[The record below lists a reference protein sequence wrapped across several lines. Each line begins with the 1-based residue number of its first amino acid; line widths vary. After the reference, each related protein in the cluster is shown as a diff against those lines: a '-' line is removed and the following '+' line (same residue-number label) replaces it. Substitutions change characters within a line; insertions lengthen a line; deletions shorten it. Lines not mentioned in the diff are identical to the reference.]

1 MSEKKK
7 RSKKGLYARI
17 PLVKANRIKALG
29 VEKGIRASKKTN
41 LETVKKELATS
52 DKEWQQRLDRQKQ
65 VADREITDL
74 KSSEQLLT
82 QTIKEMRDS
91 QAEQL
96 KLVRRIYQDKNQE
109 VDKLIVSL
117 NEKITDIDRYKF
129 LINDFLSK
137 NMAEL
142 ERIKARQE
150 AQVVSNAEDMRSL
163 KFIQTM
169 QQQYEK
175 ITTSPRAA
183 LFESQHPTRRELN

>member
-29 VEKGIRASKKTN
+29 VEKGIRAAKKTN
-41 LETVKKELATS
+41 LDTVKKELATS

-65 VADREITDL
+65 VADREIADL
-74 KSSEQLLT
+74 KGSEQLLT
-82 QTIKEMRDS
+82 KTIKEMRDS

-96 KLVRRIYQDKNQE
+96 KLARRMYRDKHQE

-117 NEKITDIDRYKF
+117 NEKITEIDRYKF
-129 LINDFLSK
+129 RINDFLSK

-150 AQVVSNAEDMRSL
+150 AQVISNTEDMRSL

-169 QQQYEK
+169 QQQYES
-175 ITTSPRAA
+175 ITTPPRAA
-183 LFESQHPTRRELN
+183 LFESQHHTRREIN